1 MLITISLVSILTFSN
16 VYTPVSITRF
26 SRLNITLFYV
36 LNHIYLY
43 FVMIKYA
50 NEEID
55 TTGCSLNIVFFPSH
69 FVIFLNSGRAAA
81 ALEFYLPGVCTHTDT
96 EGNR

>member
-1 MLITISLVSILTFSN
+1 
-16 VYTPVSITRF
+16 
-26 SRLNITLFYV
+26 
-36 LNHIYLY
+36 
-43 FVMIKYA
+43 MIKSA

-69 FVIFLNSGRAAA
+69 FVIFLNSVCSVA

-96 EGNR
+96 D